1 MLKRIQIKDF
11 AIIDNLVLELQAGMT
26 VITGET
32 GAGKSIVIDALD
44 IALGERADSK
54 MVRHGAEKCE
64 IVIEFDIQHIP
75 AAQLWLR
82 ETELANDEPI
92 CLIRRVLA
100 GHDGRSRNFI
110 NGTQVTLQQLRELGG
125 LLVHI
130 HGQHQHQALV
140 KREEQ
145 RTLLDQYANH
155 TALLT
160 EINTIYQEWRQIRK
174 EIDALQPD
182 NQQHEAQLAL
192 IRYQVE
198 ELEQLD
204 LQPNELEQ
212 LHAEQ
217 KQLANAEHLLSQ
229 SQAVLDLLAE
239 NNEAN
244 ITALAN
250 HAQQQLEQLKL
261 LSPRLENAAA
271 LLNNALIEI
280 TEAENE
286 LRDFFDSVDINPE
299 RLQEVEHRLA
309 QIHTMARKHK
319 IAPER
324 LAEFCA
330 ELQTQLAYL
339 KNSAGRL
346 EILHAQENKVIQQYQ
361 QIAKQLHHSRLQA
374 ATQLS
379 QLVIDNMRKLGMP
392 GGRFAIDI
400 AAQPEQVPTPYGYD
414 RIEFTVSANP
424 GQPLQALAKV
434 ASGGEL
440 SRISLAIQVI
450 TAQADA
456 TPTLVFDE
464 VDVGIGGPTAEIVGS
479 LLRKLG
485 QQAQVLC
492 ITHLPQVAAQGHHH
506 LQIRKE
512 TVGETTHSY
521 VDFLNDDA
529 RVTEIA
535 RMLGGVKLTPQ
546 SLAHAKE
553 MLTDAVV

>member
-11 AIIDNLVLELQAGMT
+11 AIIDNLELELQAGMT

-44 IALGERADSK
+44 IALGERADNK
-54 MVRHGAEKCE
+54 MVRHGADKCE
-64 IVIEFDIQHIP
+64 IVIELDIKHIP
-75 AAQLWLR
+75 AAEQWLQ
-82 ETELANDEPI
+82 EAELNIDEPT

-100 GHDGRSRNFI
+100 AHDGRSRNFI
-110 NGTQVTLQQLRELGG
+110 NGTQVTLQQLRELGA

-145 RTLLDQYANH
+145 RALLDQYANH
-155 TALLT
+155 SAALV
-160 EINTIYQEWRQIRK
+160 EINTVYQQWRHIRK
-174 EIDALQPD
+174 EIESLQPD

-192 IRYQVE
+192 IRYQVD

-204 LQPNELEQ
+204 LQPDELEQ
-212 LHAEQ
+212 LHLEQ
-217 KQLANAEHLLSQ
+217 KQLANAEHLLNQ
-229 SQAVLDLLAE
+229 SQAVLDILAE
-239 NNEAN
+239 NNDAN
-244 ITALAN
+244 LTALAS
-250 HAQQQLEQLKL
+250 HAQQQLEQLKT

-280 TEAENE
+280 SEAENE
-286 LRDFFDSVDINPE
+286 LRDFFDSVEINPE
-299 RLQEVEHRLA
+299 RLQAVEQRLA

-324 LAEFCA
+324 LAEFQA
-330 ELQTQLAYL
+330 ELQSQLTHL

-346 EILHAQENKVIQQYQ
+346 EILHAEETKAIQHYQ
-361 QIAKQLHHSRLQA
+361 QLAKKLHQSRLQA
-374 ATQLS
+374 TTSLS
-379 QLVIDNMRKLGMP
+379 QFVTDNMRKLGMP
-392 GGRFAIDI
+392 SGRFAIEVI
-400 AAQPEQVPTPYGYD
+400 AQPEQAPTPQGYD
-414 RIEFTVSANP
+414 RIDFTVSANP

-512 TVGETTHSY
+512 TAGETTHSY
-521 VDFLNDDA
+521 VDFLTHDA

-553 MLTDAVV
+553 MLTESVV